1 MSQIVLSQDTVY
13 LSNLGE
19 ASGGGVAV
27 NNDSVIRAP
36 FTTGSN
42 SGGYIL
48 DSVQLVMNAASGDPT
63 DFNVAIYGLGSLTG
77 SANPFNAGVFTYIA
91 SGITLQADTTYY
103 VAVISRQSS
112 INGDYYWSLANTSD
126 YDSSDN
132 WAMAQTSS
140 TYYYTVNGGIVP
152 SNPLQFAIDATVV
165 PEPSVF
171 GLLALGSLLFGF
183 RRSN

>member
-1 MSQIVLSQDTVY
+1 MKRICIAIIFTLALGFVSQIVLSQDTVY

-112 INGDYYWSLANTSD
+112 INGDYYWRN
-126 YDSSDN
+126 Y
-132 WAMAQTSS
+132 
-140 TYYYTVNGGIVP
+140 
-152 SNPLQFAIDATVV
+152 PLDIRDG
-165 PEPSVF
+165 F
-171 GLLALGSLLFGF
+171 GVYLGHEKE
-183 RRSN
+183 R